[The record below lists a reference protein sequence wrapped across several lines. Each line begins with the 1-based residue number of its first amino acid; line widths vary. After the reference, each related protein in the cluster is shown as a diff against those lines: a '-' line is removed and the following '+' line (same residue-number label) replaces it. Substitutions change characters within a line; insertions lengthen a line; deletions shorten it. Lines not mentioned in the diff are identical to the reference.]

1 MIALPLPLNPR
12 VVSVGDF
19 VADLVCAIPSLPVE
33 AGKHQLADSI
43 TVEPGGSGNFA
54 VAARRLGL
62 QVSMLGVRGADSFGD
77 LAAQALEAEAVDI
90 SGLLRQQGGSTTTVI
105 VLADTSGRHVFLGKY
120 GSGSVVAVVPA
131 WLERIESAAALFLSG
146 YSLHEDR
153 LCQAAVSCIEFAS
166 TRNIPTFFDP
176 GPHVRGLS
184 PELIDSVV
192 GLSSVI
198 LLTEDEI
205 PLILPGKKGVG
216 DCRALL
222 ERGPAMI
229 CVKRGAQGCTIL
241 TREGETSHPGFQVEA
256 RDTNAAGDSFAAAF
270 IYGFL
275 NGWPPLALATFANAM
290 GAAKVKKIGSGTR
303 VPTADEV
310 LSVLQD
316 NHDFIQFLSR

>member
-1 MIALPLPLNPR
+1 MLPLPLNPR
-12 VVSVGDF
+12 IVSVGDF
-19 VADLVCAIPSLPVE
+19 VADLVCAIPSLPAE

-43 TVEPGGSGNFA
+43 TVEPGGSGNFV

-77 LAAQALEAEAVDI
+77 LAAQALEAEGVDI
-90 SGLLRQQGGSTTTVI
+90 RGLLRQQAGSTTTVI
-105 VLADTSGRHVFLGKY
+105 VLADTTGRHVFLGKY
-120 GSGSVVAVVPA
+120 GTGPEVAVEPA
-131 WLERIESAAALFLSG
+131 WLECIESAGALFLSG

-153 LCQAAVSCIEFAS
+153 LCWAAVNCIEFAS

-184 PELIDSVV
+184 QELIDRVV
-192 GLSSVI
+192 DLSSVI
-198 LLTEDEI
+198 LLTEEEI
-205 PLILPGKKGVG
+205 PLILPGKHELG

-222 ERGPAMI
+222 ERGPEMI
-229 CVKRGAQGCTIL
+229 CIKRGAEGCVIM

-275 NGWPPLALATFANAM
+275 NGWPPLELATFANAM
-290 GAAKVKKIGSGTR
+290 GAAKVKKFGSGTR
-303 VPTADEV
+303 VPTAAEV
-310 LSVLQD
+310 LNVLQD
-316 NHDFIQFLSR
+316 HHDFIQFLSR